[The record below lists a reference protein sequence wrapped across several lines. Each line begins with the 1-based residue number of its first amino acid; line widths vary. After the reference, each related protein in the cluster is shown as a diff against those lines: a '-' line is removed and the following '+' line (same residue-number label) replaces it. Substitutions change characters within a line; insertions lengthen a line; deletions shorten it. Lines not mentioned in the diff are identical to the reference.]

1 MKMQSRMSGMM
12 LAGVAAFALCAFGGT
27 STWKSTAT
35 GGWSDP
41 DSWEGGVPG
50 STSTVVVPDNVDLPV
65 YDADVTYAGAV
76 SNITLGTGSRIV
88 FNVTENECIM
98 TGTITGNGTIVKY
111 GTNIVHL
118 TNEEVGGYY
127 AKGGGMEVHEGILEC
142 PQTFPNSYN
151 STLMRIG
158 PLYVA
163 EGALFRPYAR
173 YRTTLTPSITGKGLI
188 KSTLM
193 GGYWPIRYDSDEPCT
208 FEGRIDG
215 HIRLQIN
222 GPIDFMT
229 TSNTFYGTFSM
240 YNTKADVGVLKFGYG
255 RNDMYT
261 SIGAPYYASDSSSDK
276 NRYLT
281 FSSVYGRIRYLGEGE
296 LTDRM
301 VRFDGSAQ
309 QEAIFDGGATG
320 GLVLAGRIFANAVG
334 QKLLT
339 LDGSNTTAC
348 VIRGAMGDYGDN
360 TIYIAKKGTGTWR
373 LEGATDRLNRGVVGV
388 EQGTLQFDSLTE
400 TNIPCSFGLSTRLA
414 KKYLATAWDEAQRA
428 DYAIL
433 LGSSDAEGVLEWV
446 GTNLWDN
453 ASSTRPVAVTGRG
466 GRIVSS
472 VEGRRIGL
480 KGAFAADAG
489 GGTLTLDGDGT
500 TNYLYNVSD
509 GHGKMSVAK
518 DGSGTWILA
527 GDQTFSGRL
536 AVNEGEVVVS
546 ATAGRKYS
554 WYRFSIKGST
564 DSKRVRIYEMALYDA
579 SGNRLNRGLT
589 YDAASYNTIPAT
601 GSACYWRKD
610 RGETLPKL
618 FDGYA
623 QWASGNAYLYDV
635 QLGKALDPAN
645 PDTWIQIVMRF
656 DDSVASA
663 AYYDICSENSST
675 NSIPEFTATWQPT
688 YWTMEASADGIFWDT
703 VADME
708 GFDGTYASK
717 HWFSDDTAFT
727 NGRRTPAGED
737 FAFGLDNGKSLITGT
752 PNQLSDVT
760 VTVTTGA
767 VLRAEG
773 DVTIHAL
780 EGGAGGIG
788 TIDGFALAPDG
799 TFNLTGVEH
808 LDNPVAV
815 PVAFMNVTGTE
826 NIKNWSLK
834 VGGRRAYGR
843 VKYANGQIVACPHG
857 TALLLR

>member
-1 MKMQSRMSGMM
+1 MM

-41 DSWEGGVPG
+41 DSWEGGVPD
-50 STSTVVVPDNVDLPV
+50 STRTVVVPDNVDLPV

-88 FNVTENECIM
+88 FNVTENECTM

-173 YRTTLTPSITGKGLI
+173 YRTTLTPSITGKGVI
-188 KSTLM
+188 KSTLT
-193 GGYWPIRYDSDEPCT
+193 GGYWPIRYDSDAPCT

-222 GPIDFMT
+222 GAIDFMT
-229 TSNTFYGTFSM
+229 TSNSFYGTFSM

-261 SIGAPYYASDSSSDK
+261 SIGAPYYASDSTDK

-301 VRFDGSAQ
+301 IRFDGSAQ

-334 QKLLT
+334 QKILT
-339 LDGSNTTAC
+339 IDGSNTTAC
-348 VIRGAMGDYGDN
+348 TIRGAMEDYGDN

-373 LEGATDRLNRGVVGV
+373 LEGAADRLNRGVVGV

-414 KKYLATAWDEAQRA
+414 KKYLATEWDDAQRA

-433 LGSSDAEGVLEWV
+433 LGSADAEGVLEWV

-480 KGAFAADAG
+480 KGAFAADAN
-489 GGTLTLDGDGT
+489 GGTLTLDGDAT

-509 GHGKMSVAK
+509 KHGKMSVAK
-518 DGSGTWILA
+518 DGSGTWVLA

-536 AVNEGEVVVS
+536 SVTEGEVVVS

-564 DSKRVRIYEMALYDA
+564 DSKRVRIYEMTLYDA
-579 SGNRLNRGLT
+579 SGNRLNQGLT

-610 RGETLPKL
+610 RSTTLPRL
-618 FDGYA
+618 FDGKAVYG
-623 QWASGNAYLYDV
+623 QGNPYLYDV
-635 QLGKALDPAN
+635 QLAKALDPAN

-663 AYYDICSENSST
+663 AYYDMCSENPST
-675 NSIPEFTATWQPT
+675 NSIPEYTAKWQPT

-727 NGRRTPAGED
+727 NGRRIPAGEN

-752 PNQLSDVT
+752 PNQLSNAT
-760 VTVTTGA
+760 VTVTAGA

-788 TIDGFALAPDG
+788 TIDGFAFAADG
-799 TFNLTGVEH
+799 TFNLAGVER
-808 LDNPVAV
+808 LTDAVSV
-815 PVAFMNVTGTE
+815 PVDFVNVTGAE
-826 NIKNWSLK
+826 NITGWNLT
-834 VGGRRAYGR
+834 VGGNHANGR
-843 VKYANGQIVACPHG
+843 VSYADGQIKVTPIG
-857 TALLLR
+857 TMFIIR